1 MRIIGI
7 FGATFVVIMLSIGIM
22 AGVQA
27 GQVALTNSNTNT
39 TQPSTLLTLLNVFA
53 SLVLVIINVVLWFV
67 LTFLLDFEYNYTK
80 TNKIISLI
88 SKACFATWVNII
100 VVPIIVNYV
109 IYDKYY
115 GVDGVAG
122 IVVDY
127 QVAALAASLPLK
139 LFNPL

>member
-1 MRIIGI
+1 MI
-7 FGATFVVIMLSIGIM
+7 SIGIM
-22 AGVQA
+22 AAVQA
-27 GQVALTNSNTNT
+27 GQVALTNSNTNPS
-39 TQPSTLLTLLNVFA
+39 QPSTLLTVLNIVA
-53 SLVLVIINVVLWFV
+53 SAVLVIINAVLWV
-67 LTFLLDFEYNYTK
+67 VMTYLLDYEYNYTK

-100 VVPIIVNYV
+100 AVPIIVND
-109 IYDKYY
+109 IIFSRYY